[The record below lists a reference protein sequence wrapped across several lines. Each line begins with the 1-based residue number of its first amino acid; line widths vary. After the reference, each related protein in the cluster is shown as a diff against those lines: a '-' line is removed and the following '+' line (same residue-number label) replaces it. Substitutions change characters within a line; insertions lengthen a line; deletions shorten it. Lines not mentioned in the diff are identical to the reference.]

1 MNESY
6 IVYLTAGKKAT
17 STIEKYCSYIQQML
31 DYIDKPENEITYL
44 DLLNWQSS
52 ISKFESATVCLRLSA
67 IRSYFNFLYMA
78 KVITEN
84 PAEGLEA
91 PKKVNKEKPYPE
103 ASMIRAMVDNARTSR
118 DKAIILAMATTGL
131 RVSEL
136 ISITYNQYLEAY
148 DTREI
153 TIKGK
158 GNKYR
163 TVYFNDEVMSAIE
176 NYLPKRRADFTD
188 KLFTS
193 FRGTDLDSWSL
204 CNTMKTTAKRAGI
217 PFWKDVC
224 NHWLRAGFATTQAE
238 AGTPVSDI
246 QAAMGHSS
254 LATTS
259 VYIKHTQAR
268 VNAAMNKS
276 VF

>member
-6 IVYLTAGKKAT
+6 VIYLTAGKKAT
-17 STIEKYCSYIQQML
+17 STIEKYSSYVQQML
-31 DYIDKPENEITYL
+31 DYINKPETEITYL

-52 ISKFESATVCLRLSA
+52 ISKYESATICLRLA
-67 IRSYFNFLYMA
+67 AVRSYFNFLHMA
-78 KVITEN
+78 KIIAEN
-84 PAEGLEA
+84 PAVGLET
-91 PKKVNKEKPYPE
+91 PKKVNKEKPYPD
-103 ASMIRAMVDNARTSR
+103 ASMLRAMVDNARTPR
-118 DKAIILAMATTGL
+118 DRAIILTMATTGL

-136 ISITYNQYLEAY
+136 LSITYDQYLDA
-148 DTREI
+148 RENREV

-158 GNKYR
+158 GSKFR
-163 TVYFNDEVMSAIE
+163 TVYLNDEVVEAIE
-176 NYLPKRRADFTD
+176 AYLPRRKDDFSD

-193 FRGTDLDSWSL
+193 FRGGEIDSSNL
-204 CNTMKTTAKRAGI
+204 CDTMKTTARRAGI

-259 VYIKHTQAR
+259 IYIKHTQAR
-268 VNAAMNKS
+268 INAAMSKS